1 MDFVSEQQLDCLKY
15 AAGSDKLVQMVYE
28 RTLLMDRCT
37 EARSC
42 PWSLRSDLLRV
53 REGRNA

>member
-1 MDFVSEQQLDCLKY
+1 MDFVSEQQLDSLEY
-15 AAGSDKLVQMVYE
+15 AAGSDNLALMVYE
-28 RTLLMDRCT
+28 RTLPMDRCT